1 MSISTNIKEEREPSQ
16 KKIVLQGDSTIYVCM
31 NNQYI
36 SKRNLKFFAR
46 FFFGDSILFQFNR
59 QSVFKGNKKII

>member
-1 MSISTNIKEEREPSQ
+1 MSVSTSQAGPISTN
-16 KKIVLQGDSTIYVCM
+16 KKKLVLQGDSPIYVCM

-59 QSVFKGNKKII
+59 QSVFKGILY